1 MGRLL
6 VLATLLVS
14 LSACQNDSNPAP
26 TPTPTATVFTLTGH
40 ITDGTS
46 HGVLPGINVQITS
59 GPNTGANAKSDA
71 SGNYSVG
78 NLAAAECRERTVFG
92 HQLRYGDAHDK
103 RRRRHATSGRG
114 AAAHATI
121 KEVVTGR
128 SKLVGRAGT

>member
-6 VLATLLVS
+6 VLSTLLVS
-14 LSACQNDSNPAP
+14 LSACQNDNNPAP
-26 TPTPTATVFTLTGH
+26 TPTPTPTVFTLTGH

-78 NLAAAECRERTVFG
+78 NLAASTAVNAQFSAASYITETLTTNVGPGIQPLDVVLQRTPP
-92 HQLRYGDAHDK
+92 
-103 RRRRHATSGRG
+103 
-114 AAAHATI
+114 
-121 KEVVTGR
+121 
-128 SKLVGRAGT
+128 SKK

>member
-26 TPTPTATVFTLTGH
+26 TPTATPTVFTLSGH

-46 HGVLPGINVQITS
+46 HGVLPGINVLITS

-78 NLAAAECRERTVFG
+78 NLAAA
-92 HQLRYGDAHDK
+92 DAVNAQFS
-103 RRRRHATSGRG
+103 ATSYVSETLTTNVGVG
-114 AAAHATI
+114 MQPLD
-121 KEVVTGR
+121 VVLQRTPP
-128 SKLVGRAGT
+128 KKK